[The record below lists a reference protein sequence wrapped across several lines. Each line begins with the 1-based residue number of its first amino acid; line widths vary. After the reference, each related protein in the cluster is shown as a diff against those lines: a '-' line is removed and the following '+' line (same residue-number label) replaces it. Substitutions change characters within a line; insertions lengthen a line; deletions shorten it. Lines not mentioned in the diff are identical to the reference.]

1 MDAPTPESSGSMIR
15 TLAPLVMSSWASE
28 SSVASLPWAFTTEY
42 CDGVS
47 PAVARA
53 WLRYGASNS
62 VYRAEETVSG
72 RMTPTLPLPRA
83 ARGFRSAI
91 ASKVRSSWP
100 IEICGTAPVELV
112 ELAVELADGLDE
124 LLQAAA
130 ARHRAS
136 DTDTTSPFL
145 AT

>member
-28 SSVASLPWAFTTEY
+28 SSVASLPCALTTEY
-42 CDGVS
+42 CEGLS
-47 PAVARA
+47 PAVASA

-72 RMTPTLPLPRA
+72 RMTPTLPLPKA
-83 ARGFRSAI
+83 ARGFRVAI
-91 ASKVRSSWP
+91 ASKVRLRSP
-100 IEICGTAPVELV
+100 IEIDGTAPAELV
-112 ELAVELADGLDE
+112 EVPEVVELLVE

-136 DTDTTSPFL
+136 DVEITSPFL

>member
-42 CDGVS
+42 CEGLR

-62 VYRAEETVSG
+62 VYLSEETVSG
-72 RMTPTLPLPRA
+72 RMASTLPLPA
-83 ARGFRSAI
+83 AASGFRSDI
-91 ASKVRSSWP
+91 AEKVRFSCSV
-100 IEICGTAPVELV
+100 EIDTVVEELKLLLVAPDEELELLLV
-112 ELAVELADGLDE
+112 EFGERSMPEG
-124 LLQAAA
+124 
-130 ARHRAS
+130 
-136 DTDTTSPFL
+136 
-145 AT
+145 